1 MVLKRAIAEG
11 IGTFLLV
18 FAGTGAILLLEGG
31 EISWLTDVGIGLAFG
46 VTVSLVILAIGN
58 YSGAHINP
66 AVTLGL
72 WCDKQISFTH
82 VFPYILSQC
91 LGAIA
96 ASYTLTL
103 LVRDHPTY
111 GGTVSHLET
120 WQLFAIE
127 FCITA
132 ILMFVI
138 LRVTKLSGIL
148 IPALAIGGTVA
159 IHASAIGPFTG
170 ASMNPART
178 LGPALV
184 SGQSDQLGIY
194 VCGTILGSLFAAW
207 LNRTLFK
214 SETENSEAG

>member
-82 VFPYILSQC
+82 VFRTSL
-91 LGAIA
+91 ANA
-96 ASYTLTL
+96 
-103 LVRDHPTY
+103 
-111 GGTVSHLET
+111 LERSL
-120 WQLFAIE
+120 Q
-127 FCITA
+127 
-132 ILMFVI
+132 VI
-138 LRVTKLSGIL
+138 R
-148 IPALAIGGTVA
+148 
-159 IHASAIGPFTG
+159 
-170 ASMNPART
+170 
-178 LGPALV
+178 
-184 SGQSDQLGIY
+184 
-194 VCGTILGSLFAAW
+194 
-207 LNRTLFK
+207 
-214 SETENSEAG
+214 

>member
-1 MVLKRAIAEG
+1 MVLKRALAEG

-18 FAGTGAILLLEGG
+18 FAGTGAILLLEGI
-31 EISWLTDVGIGLAFG
+31 ELSWLTDVGIGLAFG
-46 VTVSLVILAIGN
+46 VTVALVILAIGN

-72 WCDKQISFTH
+72 WFEKQISFSH
-82 VFPYILSQC
+82 VFPYILGQC

-96 ASYTLTL
+96 ASFTLAL
-103 LVRDHPTY
+103 FVRDHPTY
-111 GGTVSHLET
+111 GGTVSRLEI
-120 WQLFAIE
+120 WQIFAIE

-184 SGQSDQLGIY
+184 SGQFDQLGIY
-194 VCGTILGSLFAAW
+194 VGATILGSIFAGL

-214 SETENSEAG
+214 SKTENSA